1 MKVIDNLL
9 DKNDFIKLI
18 DKLDG
23 PEFPW
28 YFLKGKVHADDGHYQ
43 MCHNFFLEGKPQSQ
57 YLTILD
63 PFITKLN
70 IGKVIR
76 IKANITFKKNTNEET
91 DMHTDLKRVGNEKF
105 KTAVFYCNTNN
116 GSTLFKSGEK
126 ILSKENRVVIFD
138 GDKLHCGVSCTDKDR
153 RIVINFNYIEKSS

>member
-9 DKNDFIKLI
+9 DKNDLIKLV
-18 DKLDG
+18 DKLNG

-76 IKANITFKKNTNEET
+76 IKANITFKKNTYS
-91 DMHTDLKRVGNEKF
+91 KR
-105 KTAVFYCNTNN
+105 TM
-116 GSTLFKSGEK
+116 
-126 ILSKENRVVIFD
+126 VI
-138 GDKLHCGVSCTDKDR
+138 
-153 RIVINFNYIEKSS
+153 